1 MALVVDGILLAFGT
15 LVLAAAARKV
25 GLPPLL
31 GMIIAGVVVGA
42 FDLSAGLDGP
52 RLDDFS
58 SSIRLAVLTVILLR
72 AGLGISGSDL
82 RIAGPLGLRLA
93 TLPLLGDILL
103 VTGGAVFLFDLG
115 VLEALVLGALVAA
128 ISPAI
133 VIPGL
138 LELMG
143 RGGEKRER
151 VLKSLLV
158 GAPLDNILALV
169 IMGVALD
176 AALPGNSS
184 IAVALMDLLWRVG
197 FGLGLGAIVGFL
209 AGQVIRKLGDR
220 GGEWVSAIGVLL
232 CGGGLVVAGLELSF
246 SFVLSLIAFG
256 GVVRAIAPD
265 ARDGIDARLLSIWKV
280 AQYAL
285 FGLIGAAV
293 DLGPLA
299 SVGFAVVAVVLLGQL
314 GRATGSVMATAR
326 SGLDSKERAACVM
339 AYIPKATIQAAFAAI
354 PLDRG
359 LASGELFLVTAVVAI
374 VITAPLGV
382 VTLRRG
388 VDRLLQ

>member
-1 MALVVDGILLAFGT
+1 MALVVDCLLLAFGT
-15 LVLAAAARKV
+15 IALAAAARKV
-25 GLPPLL
+25 GVPPLL
-31 GMIIAGVVVGA
+31 GMVIAGVIVGA
-42 FDLSAGLDGP
+42 FDLSSGLDGP
-52 RLDDFS
+52 RLDELS
-58 SSIRLAVLTVILLR
+58 SPIRLAVLAVILLR
-72 AGLGISGSDL
+72 AGLGISRSDL
-82 RIAGPLGLRLA
+82 RTAGPLGLRLA
-93 TLPLLGDILL
+93 VLPLCGDILL
-103 VTGGAVFLFDLG
+103 VAGAAVLLFDIGL
-115 VLEALVLGALVAA
+115 VEALALGALVGA

-143 RGGEKRER
+143 RGGEQRER

-176 AALPGNSS
+176 AALPGSS
-184 IAVALMDLLWRVG
+184 SLSGALVDLAWKVG
-197 FGLGLGAIVGFL
+197 AGLSLGAL
-209 AGQVIRKLGDR
+209 AGLLAGFVLRRLGDR
-220 GGEWVSAIGVLL
+220 GGEWGAVIGLL
-232 CGGGLVVAGLELSF
+232 ACAGGLVVAGQVLSF
-246 SFVLSLIAFG
+246 SFVLSLITLG
-256 GVVRAIAPD
+256 GVVRAMAPA
-265 ARDGIDARLLSIWKV
+265 ARGGLDARLLAIWKV

-299 SVGFAVVAVVLLGQL
+299 SVGLAVVAVVLLGQL
-314 GRATGSVMATAR
+314 GRATGSVLATVR
-326 SGLDSKERAACVM
+326 SGLDSKERLACVM
-339 AYIPKATIQAAFAAI
+339 AYVSKATIQAAFAAL

-388 VDRLLQ
+388 VDKLL